1 MPKRIATRQ
10 LLMETVARNIDRICA
25 VVAADVGEDPA
36 TVRADVELVLQLLA
50 TPEQERP
57 VADKASRR
65 LRKRG
70 AEAAVEG
77 LPTERLIDR
86 YMSALPAIWDVA
98 RDLQPEPAALNDVG
112 AWLLRGADLA
122 AMAIAEGYTEADRTI
137 VARDSVARRA
147 FLEELLSNVVLD
159 DESASRL
166 RRLASRY
173 GLDPAGSYRIVAITP
188 HHAAVDDE
196 AHDLADRL
204 AARVGGLTSAERV
217 GSRTGGIRLPQVIA
231 WRRRILVVARADW
244 PGIPQLRQA
253 LDAMAAGWIAV
264 AGRPAHGIEGL
275 PLSVAHVVETLRAAG
290 RMSRTGWIDDPDDLA
305 VERLLLLDETLL
317 RAVVDRE
324 LGALRAVPRM
334 GEELVATLRVYF
346 ETGENMRETA
356 RRMHLASRTVA
367 YRLERIEE
375 VLGRPIDGDLR
386 PRLSVAL
393 LADQALGPGRISGST

>member
-1 MPKRIATRQ
+1 
-10 LLMETVARNIDRICA
+10 MEAVAREVDAISEA
-25 VVAADVGEDPA
+25 VAKDVGESPED
-36 TVRADVELVLQLLA
+36 VRADVELVLTLLA

-57 VADKASRR
+57 IADTASKR
-65 LRKRG
+65 LMKRG
-70 AEAAVEG
+70 AEAAIEG

-98 RDLQPEPAALNDVG
+98 RDLHPEPVALNEVG

-159 DESASRL
+159 DESTSRL

-173 GLDPAGSYRIVAITP
+173 GLDPGGSYRIVAITP

-196 AHDLADRL
+196 AHDLAERL
-204 AARVGGLTSAERV
+204 ASRVGGLSSADRV
-217 GSRTGGIRLPQVIA
+217 GSRTGGVRLPQVIA

-244 PGIPQLRQA
+244 PGIPQLRSA
-253 LDAMAAGWIAV
+253 LEELARGWVAV
-264 AGRPAHGIEGL
+264 ASRRVDGIDELPA
-275 PLSVAHVVETLRAAG
+275 SVAHVIDTLRTAG

-317 RAVVDRE
+317 RAVVERE
-324 LGALRAVPRM
+324 LGALLAVPRM
-334 GEELVATLRVYF
+334 GDELVETLRVYF
-346 ETGENMRETA
+346 EAGENMRETA
-356 RRMHLASRTVA
+356 RRMHLAARTVA

-375 VLGRPIDGDLR
+375 VLGRPIDGEIR

-393 LADQALGPGRISGST
+393 LAYLALGPESGTT